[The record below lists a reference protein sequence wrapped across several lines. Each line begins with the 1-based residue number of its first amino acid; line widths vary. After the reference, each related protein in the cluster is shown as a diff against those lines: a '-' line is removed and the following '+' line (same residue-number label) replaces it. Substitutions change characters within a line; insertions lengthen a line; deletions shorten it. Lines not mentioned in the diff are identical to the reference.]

1 MDTCDLAPCPLRD
14 GTNGGCRLSLAGGR
28 AELLDLPFARPVTPE
43 AAALSTSFPTV
54 WSKPARPLRFRAT
67 SRCPQPP
74 PRGFFAV
81 CWLLWDEIPAILRG
95 VLTPNG
101 TVRKGGP
108 LGLQGHEVEPPRWHR
123 CREETP
129 VELPG
134 PLPRGGRQKLLCVNQ
149 TQVCLHH
156 SLQTVRISTQSAVGV
171 TTAGGMEGPGRW
183 PNPTVCVITT

>member
-1 MDTCDLAPCPLRD
+1 MAEQSFLTCPL
-14 GTNGGCRLSLAGGR
+14 LI
-28 AELLDLPFARPVTPE
+28 LL
-43 AAALSTSFPTV
+43 
-54 WSKPARPLRFRAT
+54 PLRLLLYPPASPLSGPNLLGPCA
-67 SRCPQPP
+67 SRPRPGVPSLHPQPP

-95 VLTPNG
+95 VLTPKG
-101 TVRKGGP
+101 SVRKGGP